1 MGDDREGVFDAVLQA
16 CHFHARVGRAF
27 GLSAH
32 RVDDRVARNG
42 SAVRSGCLEAHE
54 STARAGRGR
63 GHLLRR
69 VGSVQDLDDDAAL
82 HDAVRVVRRVHDAV
96 DDDHVTVEAR
106 LGAHGQHVAIA
117 RRGALAHVHGRVQD
131 HERIRERVRR
141 VLRQVHGRRLT
152 RVDLDACVR
161 RRYEGLRGL
170 HDRHRN
176 VGVDRARA
184 VVHAHRDRADRP
196 LGLVLLARHGQRV
209 AVQGHV
215 DAAGDLHHTIVEGAL
230 RLVVRVVHHLGEIN
244 RHVLAL
250 AHENRG
256 RGQARRQVPRG
267 LNRDR
272 DRQRR
277 RQGRLIIDRT
287 VTHREGHRGAARGRV
302 GRRQHDVRGILQRRR
317 VDTAAGLDRRR
328 VGDHRGTRV
337 VAHEHV
343 VVDVEGEGGPRTH
356 RHRDAR
362 HIEARSQQVRARD
375 RHDGARLEPIGVR
388 HRVDDEAT
396 ARVRANR
403 QVLAGHAHARAVR

>member
-16 CHFHARVGRAF
+16 RHFHARVGRAF
-27 GLSAH
+27 GLPAH
-32 RVDDRVARNG
+32 RVDDRVPRNG
-42 SAVRSGCLEAHE
+42 PTVGSGLLEAHE

-106 LGAHGQHVAIA
+106 LGGHRQHVAIT
-117 RRGALAHVHGRVQD
+117 RRGALTHVHGRVQD

-152 RVDLDACVR
+152 RADLDTCVR
-161 RRYEGLRGL
+161 RRHEGLGGL

-244 RHVLAL
+244 LHVLTL
-250 AHENRG
+250 THEDRG
-256 RGQARRQVPRG
+256 RG
-267 LNRDR
+267 
-272 DRQRR
+272 
-277 RQGRLIIDRT
+277 
-287 VTHREGHRGAARGRV
+287 
-302 GRRQHDVRGILQRRR
+302 
-317 VDTAAGLDRRR
+317 
-328 VGDHRGTRV
+328 
-337 VAHEHV
+337 
-343 VVDVEGEGGPRTH
+343 
-356 RHRDAR
+356 
-362 HIEARSQQVRARD
+362 
-375 RHDGARLEPIGVR
+375 
-388 HRVDDEAT
+388 
-396 ARVRANR
+396 
-403 QVLAGHAHARAVR
+403 